1 MHLVE
6 AVLFLMALVIIS
18 NVLSHYIVAVP
29 VSLIQ
34 VALGLGAALFFHLTI
49 NLATDW
55 FMLLFIAPLLFYD
68 GRHFPRRELW
78 ELRGPIMGNAI
89 FLVFAT
95 MLVGGYL
102 IHFLIPPLPLPASFA
117 LAAILSPTDPIA
129 VQSLAKRVHLPS
141 GVLHLVSGESLIND
155 ASGLI
160 GFKYGIAATMT
171 GAFALGHAVRDF
183 FYVALVGALAG
194 LVLIGLIN
202 LSRNWLLQQG
212 LNDVILHTI
221 LQVLTPFF
229 IYLIVDEFMHASGV
243 IAVVVAGLLSNT
255 QHNRYVA
262 ALPELRIVS
271 ERTWDLIVYTLN
283 GIIFLILG
291 IELPVAM
298 RDTIADHEVNT
309 WQALEFVVIVYLGIL
324 VLRTLWIY
332 GYMWLTVRSKGN
344 PPSWRAALL
353 SGISGVRGA
362 ITLVGVF
369 AVPAAL
375 ANGQPFPERSLML
388 FIAAGVVVLSLIVAI
403 VALPLV
409 TRSVAPLQ
417 TRGST
422 IAADGSSD
430 VAEDDENS
438 HDVRIIS
445 QRQAQLFVYQMAVRR
460 VESERRESNQKAALD
475 LIAEYQNLIRRLE
488 LAEDT
493 GAAIPPLV
501 QDELDLRKVGVQGE
515 LYALDDLW
523 RENKIMSKSYAKA
536 HKQLQHR
543 LDDLNSMAKRSGR
556 PTLRMLLDRSALK
569 LSHFWY
575 TVASEQNRSHRF
587 FNEKLFIEKE
597 TAKGGLK
604 YLSQFLRQKEN
615 KAHHYNR
622 QVIYSLI
629 VQYRNRI
636 ASVKALNTHKST
648 QYEHEL
654 GRLRAIAFAAERT
667 AIHDLLEKGYITTAM
682 AQRLNQNVNFT
693 ENAAT
698 LTSMEEV

>member
-6 AVLFLMALVIIS
+6 AVLFLMALVIVS

-55 FMLLFIAPLLFYD
+55 FMLLFIAPLLYYD

-78 ELRGPIMGNAI
+78 ELRGPIIGNAI

-129 VQSLAKRVHLPS
+129 VQILAKRTHLPS

-160 GFKYGIAATMT
+160 GFKYGIAATLT
-171 GAFALGHAVRDF
+171 GTFAFGHAVQDF
-183 FYVALVGALAG
+183 LYVALVGALAG
-194 LVLIGLIN
+194 LVLIGIIN
-202 LSRNWLLQQG
+202 LNRNWLLQQG
-212 LNDVILHTI
+212 INDVILHTI

-298 RDTIADHEVNT
+298 RDTIADHEVST
-309 WQALEFVVIVYLGIL
+309 LQALGFVVLVYLGIL
-324 VLRTLWIY
+324 ILRTLWIY
-332 GYMWLTVRSKGN
+332 GYMLLTVRSKGN
-344 PPSWRAALL
+344 QPSWRAALL

-375 ANGQPFPERSLML
+375 ANGDPFPERSLML

-403 VALPLV
+403 IALPIV

-422 IAADGSSD
+422 IAATDD
-430 VAEDDENS
+430 ETEDDEDHAN
-438 HDVRIIS
+438 DVRIIS
-445 QRQAQLFVYQMAVRR
+445 LSQAQMFVYQMAVRR
-460 VESERRESNQKAALD
+460 VESERRENNQKAALD

-536 HKQLQHR
+536 RKQLKHR
-543 LDDLNSMAKRSGR
+543 MDDLDSMAKRSGR
-556 PTLRMLLDRSALK
+556 PTLRMLFDRSALR

-604 YLSQFLRQKEN
+604 YLSKFLRQKEN

-654 GRLRAIAFAAERT
+654 SRLRAIAFAAERT
-667 AIHDLLEKGYITTAM
+667 AIHDLMEKGYITMTM

-698 LTSMEEV
+698 LTSLEEV

>member
-6 AVLFLMALVIIS
+6 AVLFLMALVIVS

-55 FMLLFIAPLLFYD
+55 FMLLFIAPLLYYD

-78 ELRGPIMGNAI
+78 ELRGPIIGNAI

-129 VQSLAKRVHLPS
+129 VQSLAKRTHLPS

-171 GAFALGHAVRDF
+171 GTFVLGNAVRDF
-183 FYVALVGALAG
+183 FYVAIVGALAG
-194 LVLIGLIN
+194 LVLISLIN
-202 LSRNWLLQQG
+202 LSRKWLLQQG
-212 LNDVILHTI
+212 INDVILHTI

-229 IYLIVDEFMHASGV
+229 IYLVVDEFMHASGV

-255 QHNRYVA
+255 RYNRYIA

-271 ERTWDLIVYTLN
+271 ERTWDIIVYTLN

-298 RDTIADHEVNT
+298 RDTIADHEVST
-309 WQALEFVVIVYLGIL
+309 LQALGFVVVVYLGIL
-324 VLRTLWIY
+324 IVRTLWIY
-332 GYMWLTVRSKGN
+332 GYMLLAKRSKEGKA
-344 PPSWRAALL
+344 SWRAALL

-362 ITLVGVF
+362 ITLVGVL

-375 ANGQPFPERSLML
+375 SNGDAFPERSLML

-403 VALPLV
+403 IALPLV

-422 IAADGSSD
+422 I
-430 VAEDDENS
+430 VTDDSGDQDDDDSN
-438 HDVRIIS
+438 DIRIIS
-445 QRQAQLFVYQMAVRR
+445 LSQAQTFVFQMAVRR
-460 VESERRESNQKAALD
+460 VESERRETNQKAALD
-475 LIAEYQNLIRRLE
+475 LIAEYQYLIRRLE

-493 GAAIPPLV
+493 GAAIPPLI

-523 RENKIMSKSYAKA
+523 RDNKIMSKSYAKA
-536 HKQLQHR
+536 RKQLQHR
-543 LDDLNSMAKRSGR
+543 LNDLDSMAKRSGR
-556 PTLRMLLDRSALK
+556 PTFRMLFERSALR
-569 LSHFWY
+569 LSHWWY

-587 FNEKLFIEKE
+587 FNERLFIEKE

-615 KAHHYNR
+615 KAHNYNR
-622 QVIYSLI
+622 QVIYALI

-648 QYEHEL
+648 QYEQEL
-654 GRLRAIAFAAERT
+654 GRLRAIAFAAERA
-667 AIHDLLEKGYITTAM
+667 AIHDLTEKGYITMTM
-682 AQRLNQNVNFT
+682 AQKLNQNVNFT

-698 LTSMEEV
+698 LTSLEEV

>member
-6 AVLFLMALVIIS
+6 AVLFLMALVIVS

-29 VSLIQ
+29 VSLIH
-34 VALGLGAALFFHLTI
+34 VALGLGAALFFHLEI

-68 GRHFPRRELW
+68 GRNFPRRELW
-78 ELRGPIMGNAI
+78 ELRGPIIGNAI
-89 FLVFAT
+89 FLVFVT

-102 IHFLIPPLPLPASFA
+102 IHFLIPPMPLPASFA

-129 VQSLAKRVHLPS
+129 VQSLAKRVHLPK
-141 GVLHLVSGESLIND
+141 GVLHLVSGVRLINV

-171 GAFALGHAVRDF
+171 GTFVLGNAVRDF
-183 FYVALVGALAG
+183 FYVAIVGALAG
-194 LVLIGLIN
+194 LVLISLIN
-202 LSRNWLLQQG
+202 LSRKWLLQQG
-212 LNDVILHTI
+212 INDVILHTI

-229 IYLIVDEFMHASGV
+229 IYLVVDEFMHASGV

-255 QHNRYVA
+255 RYNRYIA

-271 ERTWDLIVYTLN
+271 ERTWDIIVYTLN

-298 RDTIADHEVNT
+298 TDTIADHEVST
-309 WQALEFVVIVYLGIL
+309 FQALGFVVVVYLGIL
-324 VLRTLWIY
+324 IVRTLWIY
-332 GYMWLTVRSKGN
+332 GYMLLAKRSKEGKA
-344 PPSWRAALL
+344 SWRAALL

-362 ITLVGVF
+362 ITLVGVL

-375 ANGQPFPERSLML
+375 SNGDAFPERSLML

-403 VALPLV
+403 IALPLV

-422 IAADGSSD
+422 I
-430 VAEDDENS
+430 VTDDSGDQDDDDSN
-438 HDVRIIS
+438 DIRIIS
-445 QRQAQLFVYQMAVRR
+445 LSQAQTFVFQMAVRR
-460 VESERRESNQKAALD
+460 VESERRETNQKAALD
-475 LIAEYQNLIRRLE
+475 LIAEYQYLIRRLE

-493 GAAIPPLV
+493 GAAIPPLI

-523 RENKIMSKSYAKA
+523 RDNKIMSKSYAKA
-536 HKQLQHR
+536 RKQLQHR
-543 LDDLNSMAKRSGR
+543 LNDLDSMAKRSGR
-556 PTLRMLLDRSALK
+556 PTFRMLFERSALR
-569 LSHFWY
+569 LSHWWY

-587 FNEKLFIEKE
+587 FNERLFIEKE

-615 KAHHYNR
+615 KAHNYNR
-622 QVIYSLI
+622 QVIYALI

-648 QYEHEL
+648 QYEQEL
-654 GRLRAIAFAAERT
+654 GRLRAIAFAAERA
-667 AIHDLLEKGYITTAM
+667 AIHDLTEKGYITMTM
-682 AQRLNQNVNFT
+682 AQKLNQNVNFT

-698 LTSMEEV
+698 LTSLEEV